1 MSTKTGKSKKPS
13 RTERL
18 VQARFPEKWMKD
30 AVDDLARR
38 KGFETGEF
46 IRRVLFAEMKRHG
59 DARVGDEMLFRYH
72 LDEINAARE
81 HQRAEAPQFVP
92 VGLGGSSS
100 STFVPAWV
108 LMADDAD
115 KRGKLKWPVPPTH
128 DLALELIEFMPG
140 DRIVAAVAEPP
151 SSWTDG
157 RAKPTTFSKVEGWM
171 AYEAPPRF
179 VVVGMPQDEWALQL
193 FIRARSANGAER
205 PVVVLAPVAASQP

>member
-1 MSTKTGKSKKPS
+1 MSTKTGNSKKPS

-81 HQRAEAPQFVP
+81 HQRAEAPQVVP
-92 VGLGGSSS
+92 VAVGGSSS
-100 STFVPAWV
+100 ATFVPAWV
-108 LMADDAD
+108 LMPKDAE
-115 KRGKLKWPVPPTH
+115 KRGKLKWTAPPTP
-128 DLALELIEFMPG
+128 DLALELLEFVPG
-140 DRIVAAVAEPP
+140 ERIVAAVAEPL
-151 SSWTDG
+151 SRWTDG
-157 RAKPTTFSKVEGWM
+157 RAKPTTFSKVEGWVSP
-171 AYEAPPRF
+171 EAPPRF
-179 VVVGMPQDEWALQL
+179 VVVGMPQVEWDLQL
-193 FIRARSANGAER
+193 FLRALSATGAER
-205 PVVVLAPVAASQP
+205 PVVVLVPAASQP